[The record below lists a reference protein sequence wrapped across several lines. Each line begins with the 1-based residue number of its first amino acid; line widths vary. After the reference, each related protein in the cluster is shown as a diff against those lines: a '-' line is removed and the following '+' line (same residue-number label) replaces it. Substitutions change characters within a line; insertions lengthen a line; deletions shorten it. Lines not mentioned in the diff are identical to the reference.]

1 MAPPRSTCGA
11 HFHVLICKC
20 ERVSIF
26 EAVHEYICMP
36 AVPKMPKSASPARR
50 NPESTFQM
58 PDPMSSRT
66 VQKNAMLPNTEREV
80 MKRTVIKPN

>member
-1 MAPPRSTCGA
+1 
-11 HFHVLICKC
+11 
-20 ERVSIF
+20 
-26 EAVHEYICMP
+26 
-36 AVPKMPKSASPARR
+36 
-50 NPESTFQM
+50 M